1 MIAFLLFACSGSDTT
16 STSSI
21 SAEQPSQVV
30 DSTGDEAQEARL
42 KATLAKSQ
50 NSTAQ
55 PSTSVTFA
63 GTISYSGSASGS
75 IELEVLD
82 NSAGEPR
89 LMGRQSLKEVGP
101 FSIDIQSESSELML
115 MAYLDLTGD
124 KISDDD
130 PRGYLKISEAKSSAE
145 GLELVILDLDDLDQK
160 KDGKESKKDDSK
172 VDKKDKEEKGK
183 DNKTDKDK

>member
-16 STSSI
+16 STS
-21 SAEQPSQVV
+21 AEQPSQVV
-30 DSTGDEAQEARL
+30 DSTGQKAQEARL

-50 NSTAQ
+50 NSTAK
-55 PSTSVTFA
+55 PAAEVTFA
-63 GTISYSGSASGS
+63 GTIAYSGSASGS

-82 NSAGEPR
+82 NSSGEPR
-89 LMGRQSLKEVGP
+89 LMGRQQLKELGS
-101 FSIDIQSESSELML
+101 FSIDIKSESSELTL

-130 PRGYLKISEAKSSAE
+130 PRGYLKISDAKNSVE
-145 GLELVILDLDDLDQK
+145 GLEVTILDLDALEQK

-172 VDKKDKEEKGK
+172 EDKKDTEKKGK
-183 DNKTDKDK
+183 KGNKTDKDKKE